1 MGTPT
6 KRSSGKP
13 SLENVKTKQKKTRLF
28 SERDSANNTPHDKQ
42 ASGDDL
48 DPQGPLAS
56 KRFSAGRMNRNLVV
70 LHLRADFQWRP
81 RLRIHRKGAR
91 ESGSWGQ
98 AGSERIAD

>member
-1 MGTPT
+1 M
-6 KRSSGKP
+6 
-13 SLENVKTKQKKTRLF
+13 F

-81 RLRIHRKGAR
+81 RLRIHRKGGEGVGILGA
-91 ESGSWGQ
+91 GGQ
-98 AGSERIAD
+98 RKDC